1 MFWVCADELRY
12 GSLSGHQSGL
22 SLLHQSQATDRQ
34 PSPLSEGI
42 YQHRWRMPM
51 LSNCAECQYFH
62 PDACGVN
69 PHYRE
74 KTAALCS
81 KLSPAELKYWA
92 NDLSSCPDWER
103 SKDLELQTHS
113 LTLTRAQWRELAD
126 AIASHQ
132 ESASQGLADA
142 LPEELRP
149 AAPEDSGEIRMREV
163 ESSNI
168 AAIGYRGGV
177 CQVDF
182 LSGSRYRYF
191 EVPDVIYQDFLT
203 ADSKG
208 RYLNEVFKIEF
219 AFEYE
224 QVY

>member
-1 MFWVCADELRY
+1 
-12 GSLSGHQSGL
+12 
-22 SLLHQSQATDRQ
+22 
-34 PSPLSEGI
+34 
-42 YQHRWRMPM
+42 M
-51 LSNCAECQYFH
+51 LSDCAECQYFH
-62 PDACGVN
+62 TEACICVVN
-69 PHYRE
+69 PSYRQM
-74 KTAALCS
+74 TAALHS
-81 KLSPAELKYWA
+81 KLSPSELEDWS
-92 NDLSSCPDWER
+92 NNLLSCPDWER

-113 LTLTRAQWRELAD
+113 LTVTRAQWRDLVD
-126 AIASHQ
+126 AI
-132 ESASQGLADA
+132 ASQGLAEA
-142 LPEELRP
+142 LPEDLRP

-163 ESSNI
+163 VSSNI

-182 LSGSRYRYF
+182 LSGSRYQYF
-191 EVPDVIYQDFLT
+191 EVPDEIYHDFLD